1 MLPLDVTS
9 PTSPQ
14 LNLEQL
20 LKMGVAA
27 ARAGNRAAAH
37 SLFLALT
44 RAYPDEVRAW
54 LGLAGVAVSVQEQY
68 EALAHVV
75 ALDPE
80 HAQARQALAKLT
92 PPPSADVVPLLSS
105 EPVASSNAPAA
116 PDIAE
121 EPELQSA
128 VIAIPD
134 AARGRFPLL
143 NMIAMAII
151 AVLLIVLIIMGIRML
166 TGASQR
172 ADTPAPIPS
181 SVLQM
186 AATASPLPATAVI
199 SLPAF
204 VGTAGPTALVRST
217 AISATPPAEA
227 SPSASLPLGTLVEVD
242 GWSTTLLRPDYALVL
257 DGSIGDLQPSGRF
270 VLALMAVSNNSSAQ
284 RHIPA
289 DLFTLVDSRG
299 RHYAPV
305 PNASSAYL
313 ALYGRGQHGDL
324 AFEDALAP
332 SSGMRSVPILFD
344 VPQDATGL
352 LITIRNSGTAGWLIE
367 SVNIPAINTGP

>member
-1 MLPLDVTS
+1 
-9 PTSPQ
+9 
-14 LNLEQL
+14 
-20 LKMGVAA
+20 MGVAA

-75 ALDPE
+75 ALDPA

-92 PPPSADVVPLLSS
+92 PLPSADVAPLLTS
-105 EPVASSNAPAA
+105 EPVASSIAPAA

-121 EPELQSA
+121 EPELQFA
-128 VIAIPD
+128 DIAAPD

-151 AVLLIVLIIMGIRML
+151 AVLLIVLIVMGIRMF

-186 AATASPLPATAVI
+186 AATASPLPATALAVI
-199 SLPAF
+199 PLPGF
-204 VGTAGPTALVRST
+204 VGTVGPTALVRST
-217 AISATPPAEA
+217 AISATPAAQA